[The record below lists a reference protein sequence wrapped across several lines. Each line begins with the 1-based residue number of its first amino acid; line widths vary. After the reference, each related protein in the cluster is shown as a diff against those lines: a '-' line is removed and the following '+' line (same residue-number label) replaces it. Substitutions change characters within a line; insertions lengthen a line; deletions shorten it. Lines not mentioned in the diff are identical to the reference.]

1 MSNLT
6 IYSYPNN
13 PKVWKAIIAGKYN
26 GIEINYPPFNF
37 GVDNKTPEFLKK
49 NPLGKVPVLETPEG
63 CIFESNAIARYV
75 ASLGKNKLLGNTPYE
90 SALIDQWIHYCTNE
104 IEYPGGIW
112 LGPIFGYL
120 NEVPVAT
127 AAAKED
133 IHKALTT
140 LNTHLLHHTFL
151 VGERISLADIIVSL
165 HLAPLYK
172 MVLDPEFRA
181 PYSNTNRWFLT
192 CINQPEFKE
201 VMGEFVLCEKMTVAV
216 PKETTPAHPKADKK
230 EKQPKEPKQPKAK
243 PEAKPKEEKKK
254 ETKKET
260 KKEEEGDEEELGEE
274 EEAKPKAKNPLDF
287 LPPSKLN
294 LDEWKR
300 TYSNNDTRT
309 VAVPWFWEHYDNE
322 GYSLY
327 FCHYKFN
334 NELTKLFMTCNL
346 VSGFLQ
352 RLDKL
357 RKYGFGTM
365 MIHGKEPALEI
376 SGFWVF
382 RGKEIPPEMCKECD
396 DYDLYTW
403 TPVDINNAGH
413 RTLVEDYLAW
423 DGDFGGKGKPTEGK
437 SFK

>member
-1 MSNLT
+1 MSLT

-13 PKVWKAIIAGKYN
+13 PRVWKAIIAGKYN

-49 NPLGKVPVLETPEG
+49 YPLGKVPVLETPDG
-63 CIFESNAIARYV
+63 PLFESNAIAHYV
-75 ASLGKNKLLGNTPYE
+75 ASLGKNRLLGNTPYE

-104 IEYPGGIW
+104 IEIPAGIW
-112 LGPIFGYL
+112 LGPVFGYL
-120 NEVPVAT
+120 NEVPAAT

-133 IHKALTT
+133 VHKALAT
-140 LNTHLLHHTFL
+140 LHAHLLHNTFL
-151 VGERISLADIIVSL
+151 VGERVTLADIILSL
-165 HLAPLYK
+165 HFLPLYK
-172 MVLDPEFRA
+172 MLLDAEFRA
-181 PYSNTNRWFLT
+181 PYGNTNRWFLT
-192 CINQPEFKE
+192 CMSQPEFKE
-201 VMGEFVLCEKMTVAV
+201 VVGEVTLCEKMAVAV
-216 PKETTPAHPKADKK
+216 PKETPAPAHPKAEKK
-230 EKQPKEPKQPKAK
+230 EKPKKEPKAK

-254 ETKKET
+254 KEPEP
-260 KKEEEGDEEELGEE
+260 KPEKEDDDIKDDLEE
-274 EEAKPKAKNPLDF
+274 EEKPKAKNPLDF

-294 LDEWKR
+294 LEEWKR

-309 VAVPWFWEHYDNE
+309 VAIPWFWEHFDPE

-327 FCHYKFN
+327 FCHYRFN
-334 NELTKLFMTCNL
+334 NELNKLFMTCNL

-357 RKYGFGTM
+357 RKYGFGTV

-382 RGKEIPPEMCKECD
+382 RGKEIPPEMTKECD

-403 TPVDINNAGH
+403 TLVDIHNPTQ
-413 RTLVEDYLAW
+413 RSLVEDYLAW
-423 DGDFGGKGKPTEGK
+423 DGEFGGKGKPTEGK
-437 SFK
+437 TFK

>member
-13 PKVWKAIIAGKYN
+13 PRVWKAIIAGKFN
-26 GIEINYPPFNF
+26 GIEINYPAFNF

-49 NPLGKVPVLETPEG
+49 FPLGKVPVLDTPDG
-63 CIFESNAIARYV
+63 PIFESNAIAKYV

-104 IEYPGGIW
+104 IEVPGGIW

-120 NEVPVAT
+120 TEVPAAT
-127 AAAKED
+127 TAAKED
-133 IHKALTT
+133 IQKALST
-140 LNTHLLHHTFL
+140 LNSHLHHSTFL
-151 VGERISLADIIVSL
+151 AGERITLADIIVSL
-165 HLAPLYK
+165 HLLPLYK
-172 MVLDPEFRA
+172 MVLDAESRA
-181 PYSNTNRWFLT
+181 PHSNTNRWFLT

-201 VMGEFVLCEKMTVAV
+201 VIGELVLCEKMAIAV
-216 PKETTPAHPKADKK
+216 PKETATPAHPKAEKK
-230 EKQPKEPKQPKAK
+230 EKQPKEPKQPKVK

-254 ETKKET
+254 EGKKET
-260 KKEEEGDEEELGEE
+260 KKEEEEE
-274 EEAKPKAKNPLDF
+274 EEDLAEEEKPKAKNPLDF

-309 VAVPWFWEHYDNE
+309 VAVPWFWEHYDPE

-334 NELTKLFMTCNL
+334 NELNKLFMTCNL
-346 VSGFLQ
+346 VTGFLQ

-357 RKYGFGTM
+357 RKYGFGTV
-365 MIHGKEPALEI
+365 MIHGKEPSLEI
-376 SGFWVF
+376 SGLWVF
-382 RGKEIPPEMCKECD
+382 RGKEIPPEMSKECD
-396 DYDLYTW
+396 DYELYLW
-403 TPVDINNAGH
+403 TPVDINNAAQ
-413 RTLVEDYLAW
+413 RALVEDYLAW

-437 SFK
+437 TFK